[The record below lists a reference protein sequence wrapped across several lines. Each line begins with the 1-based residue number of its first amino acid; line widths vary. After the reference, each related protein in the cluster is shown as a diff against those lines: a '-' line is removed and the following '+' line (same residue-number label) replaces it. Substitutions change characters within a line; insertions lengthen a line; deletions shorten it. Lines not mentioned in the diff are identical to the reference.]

1 MAARAS
7 WKGYLKLSLV
17 SCPVRLYTATTSTNR
32 ISFNMLHKETHNRV
46 QMKPHDPELGEV
58 SRADL
63 VKGYEFEKDR
73 YVVVSDD
80 ELDKIEIEST
90 KTINIEQFVNDDEV
104 DPLYLDSPYFMAPDG
119 PVAEETYRVI
129 HAAMHQKGKAAIAR
143 VVLARREHP
152 VLINVRDKGFSMF
165 TLRSDAE
172 VRSHE
177 EAFEDIGSDKK
188 IDPMMLK
195 MAEQII
201 EQFQAPFDV
210 KKFNDR
216 YQEALLEVVQA
227 KIKGERP
234 VFAKAP
240 ERGKVINLMDALK
253 RSLEEASATQKPPAR
268 SKTKEEHKAKE
279 TAKEAATSKKTAA
292 RTTRAKKRAAG

>member
-1 MAARAS
+1 MAARAT

-17 SCPVRLYTATTSTNR
+17 SCPVRLYTATTSSNR
-32 ISFNMLHKETHNRV
+32 ISFHMLHKETHNRV

-73 YVVVSDD
+73 YVVVSED

-90 KTINIEQFVNDDEV
+90 KTINIEQFVNNDEI
-104 DPLYLDSPYFMAPDG
+104 DPLYLDTPYFLAPDG

-129 HAAMHQKGKAAIAR
+129 CQAMQEKGKAAIAR

-152 VLINVRDKGFSMF
+152 VLINVRGKGFSMF
-165 TLRSDAE
+165 TLRAGNE
-172 VRSHE
+172 VRASDD
-177 EAFEDIGSDKK
+177 AFEDIRDDKK

-195 MAEQII
+195 LAEQII
-201 EQFQAPFDV
+201 EQFAAPFDA
-210 KKFNDR
+210 KKFDDR
-216 YQEALLEVVQA
+216 YQEALLDVVQA

-253 RSLEEASATQKPPAR
+253 RSLEEASSTQKPPAR
-268 SKTKEEHKAKE
+268 SKTKDEQKAKE
-279 TAKEAATSKKTAA
+279 SASAPKKAAA
-292 RTTRAKKRAAG
+292 RTPRAKKRAAG